1 MGPEGTQDRA
11 ATAEQAAAA
20 QFAEEALPGEAR
32 AWEELDAGRYMPRRI
47 KGSCKGRALG

>member
-1 MGPEGTQDRA
+1 MQPERQQDRA

>member
-20 QFAEEALPGEAR
+20 QFAGEALPGEAQ
-32 AWEELDAGRYMPRRI
+32 AWEQLDTGRFMPRRI